1 MAKQPNWLPVF
12 RHFLSLI
19 KISSKEMSEPAPMA
33 LYRGQEMFLENLVAG
48 LGDDVHYFVNLKA
61 RQLGISTI
69 MLAFDIFWL
78 YVNPGLQG
86 ALIADT
92 GDNKETFRQT
102 ITEMLESLPRGF
114 KVPIRT
120 HNRNALVL
128 ANGSRLQYM
137 SAGKGK
143 NSGLGRSRALN
154 YVHATECSSWGD
166 QKGLDSL
173 LAALAEENPNRLYVF
188 ESTALGFNLFYDMY
202 KEAEEDTLNKRAF
215 FIGWWAKDIYRYKE
229 GTPEYDKWWG
239 RDPVLSPE
247 EEEKTRRVLEDYG
260 WEIMPEQWAWYRAKA
275 FNRSEESICEE
286 FPTTPEEAWQATGSP
301 FFSTKRVAEDMQMC
315 RGGALFKAYE
325 IEVGESFTSLKP
337 VQTLNAADPDLRVWE
352 EPQQN
357 GRYVIGMDP
366 AFGRSE
372 EADRTVISVWRC
384 FADKLVQVAEYATS
398 QPETAQAAWVMAW
411 LAGCYRDVMINLEVN
426 GPGGQVMMELKHLK
440 QQINTGQVRD
450 IPVGLNVQRSL
461 DSARWFLWHRPDS
474 MSTGY
479 VYNWITNWNN
489 KIMAFNRL
497 RDAYNTEQL
506 IARSVPLLDEMLTLV
521 QDGDTIAAS
530 GRNKDDRVF
539 AAALANYAWAEWVRA
554 GMMAEQRTFDREMAA
569 QNKRD
574 EVGGKVVD
582 NIVPAWFKQK
592 AAEREAS
599 EWRRVLG
606 GDYD

>member
-1 MAKQPNWLPVF
+1 MARQPSWLPVF

-19 KISSKEMSEPAPMA
+19 KITSKEMTEPAPMT
-33 LYRGQEMFLENLVAG
+33 LYRGQEMFLQNLSEG
-48 LGDDVHYFVNLKA
+48 LGSDIHHFVNLKA

-114 KVPIRT
+114 KVPIKT

-128 ANGSRLQYM
+128 QNGSRLQYM

-202 KEAEEDTLNKRAF
+202 KEAEENPLRMKAF
-215 FIGWWAKDIYRYKE
+215 FIGWWAKDIYRFKE
-229 GTPEYDKWWG
+229 GSLEYEKWWG
-239 RDPVLSPE
+239 QNPEFTE
-247 EEEKTRRVLEDYG
+247 EEREKGQRVLDEFG
-260 WEIMPEQWAWYRAKA
+260 WEITPEQWSWYRAKA
-275 FNRSEESICEE
+275 FNRSTESICEE

-301 FFSTKRVAEDMQMC
+301 FFSSRRVSEDMQVC

-337 VQTLNAADPDLRVWE
+337 TQTLNASDPDLRVWE
-352 EPQQN
+352 EPQAS
-357 GRYVIGMDP
+357 GKYVIGVDP
-366 AFGRSE
+366 AYGRSE
-372 EADRTVISVWRC
+372 DADRSIISVWRC
-384 FADKLVQVAEYATS
+384 FADKLVQVAEYATPM
-398 QPETAQAAWVMAW
+398 PETGQVAWVMAW
-411 LAGCYRDVMINLEVN
+411 LAGCYRDCIINLEIS

-440 QQINTGQVRD
+440 QQINANMVKD
-450 IPVGLNVQRSL
+450 IPIGLNVQRSL
-461 DSARWFLWHRPDS
+461 DTTRWYLWHRPDS
-474 MSTGY
+474 MGSGFA
-479 VYNWITNWNN
+479 YNWRTSWDN
-489 KIMAFNRL
+489 KLMAFNRL
-497 RDAYNTEQL
+497 RDAYNTEQF
-506 IARSVPLLDEMLTLV
+506 IVRSVPLLNEMLTLV

-554 GMMAEQRTFDREMAA
+554 GMMADNRTFDREMAA
-569 QNKRD
+569 QMKRD
-574 EVGGKVVD
+574 EIGGKVVD
-582 NIVPAWFKQK
+582 QIIPNFFKAR
-592 AAEREAS
+592 AAEREDN
-599 EWRRVLG
+599 EWRRILG
-606 GDYD
+606 DDA